1 MGLFIIAYWFWFNPI
16 SAKLFFFFYII
27 VLTSDYNFFFFND
40 VHACLLHNFCVLFFF
55 FLNKLFQN
63 GPKRC
68 HSDLNDIQPDV
79 YVCMY
84 LYIRLIL
91 YVTTDKYWNNLNL
104 EKKLYFT

>member
-1 MGLFIIAYWFWFNPI
+1 MIII
-16 SAKLFFFFYII
+16 FFFFLMMCMLVYYITF
-27 VLTSDYNFFFFND
+27 VCYFN
-40 VHACLLHNFCVLFFF
+40 FF

-91 YVTTDKYWNNLNL
+91 YVTTDKY
-104 EKKLYFT
+104 